1 MPRYKPLSAEAL
13 GELGLDELVAL
24 ADANRALVAA
34 QKEVQFMRDQRIVE
48 LVKAVGPGHAP
59 AIASAAGI
67 SKSWPVSIVKEFPS
81 KWVEHLQENV
91 DRLQVLAAARD
102 VLDQLLQAGGS

>member
-13 GELGLDELVAL
+13 AELGLDELVAL

-48 LVKAVGPGHAP
+48 LVKAAGPGHAP

-67 SKSWPVSIVKEFPS
+67 QKSWPVNIVKQFPT
-81 KWVEHLQENV
+81 KQAEHEAENI

-102 VLDQLLQAGGS
+102 VLDHLLQAGEA